1 MSILN
6 TRTFKENG
14 KFIIT
19 VGSISKELTKK
30 DIEFKGHKFDLEY
43 GEFAGYLEEVN
54 FYLNEALK
62 YAANEN

>member
-1 MSILN
+1 MN

-19 VGSISKELTKK
+19 VGSISKELTRR
-30 DIEFKGHKFDLEY
+30 DIEYKGHKFDLEF

-54 FYLNEALK
+54 FYLGEALK
-62 YAANEN
+62 YAANEGQ